1 MKSWLAVL
9 IIIALATGVY
19 FLCQGILSL
28 IKKSWLHP
36 YLSRHHLGRKALL
49 LIPGIFIYFAL
60 FYVFDRGSRTL
71 ILFHKLDLIYLIAVI
86 IIIANAILMTFLDLY
101 SQSDKNKSHPLKGLV
116 QGMQVVLYFVGGIMI
131 IAILIDK
138 SPGVLLTS
146 LGASAAVLML
156 VFKDSILGFV
166 AGVQL
171 SQNNMIRIGDW
182 IQLPDGSANGV
193 VEEITLN
200 TVKVRNWD
208 NTITTIPPYTLVSN
222 PFKNWRGMQE
232 SGGRRV
238 DKRIFLD
245 MDSVEFCSEDMVSDI
260 LKSVP
265 LMREWKGAAGSRTGA
280 PSVGLKRVSGG
291 NMDVRTT
298 EGTEGLKDAG
308 TAVGVGTAEG
318 AGPVEGTATISAK
331 GTGKYTGTAEGS
343 GAAETPTNSQLY
355 RIYIGLYLS
364 RHPMVAKNLDL
375 IIAQRE
381 PCEFGLPIEVYFF
394 LTDKVWNEFET
405 IQSDIFDHLLAIAP
419 EFGLRLY
426 QLSTRPS

>member
-1 MKSWLAVL
+1 MKSWVEVL
-9 IIIALATGVY
+9 IIIALAIGIN
-19 FLCQGILSL
+19 FLCQGIFSL
-28 IKKSWLHP
+28 IKRSRLHP
-36 YLSRHHLGRKALL
+36 YLSRHSLGRKALM

-60 FYVFDRGSRTL
+60 FYVYDRGSRTL
-71 ILFHKLDLIYLIAVI
+71 ILLHKLDLIYLIVVF

-116 QGMQVVLYFVGGIMI
+116 QGLQVVLFFIGGILI

-138 SPGVLLTS
+138 SPTVLLTS

-208 NTITTIPPYTLVSN
+208 NTITTIPPYTLVSS

-238 DKRIFLD
+238 DKKIFLD

-260 LKSVP
+260 LKNVP
-265 LMREWKGAAGSRTGA
+265 LMRGWKG
-280 PSVGLKRVSGG
+280 
-291 NMDVRTT
+291 D
-298 EGTEGLKDAG
+298 GTE
-308 TAVGVGTAEG
+308 
-318 AGPVEGTATISAK
+318 
-331 GTGKYTGTAEGS
+331 
-343 GAAETPTNSQLY
+343 ETPTNSQLY

-364 RHPMVAKNLDL
+364 QHPLVAKKLDL
-375 IIAQRE
+375 IVAQRE

-394 LTDKVWNEFET
+394 LTDKVWNEFES

-426 QLSTRPS
+426 QLSTRPR